1 MYKIWCVCNWN
12 SQIDL
17 IRDGMDITDISV
29 LAGYIQGSLSLG
41 ELGRQPPEMYV
52 WYVYVYVCMY
62 VYALCMY
69 VPDLWWCM
77 IGVLDICCFEQ
88 YLQHE
93 HPA

>member
-1 MYKIWCVCNWN
+1 MYMVCRWN

-52 WYVYVYVCMY
+52 WYVCLCGMYVGMYVCT
-62 VYALCMY
+62 
-69 VPDLWWCM
+69 
-77 IGVLDICCFEQ
+77 
-88 YLQHE
+88 
-93 HPA
+93 